1 MLFTNVAAYL
11 TLALSV
17 SGLYIDP
24 SFEFGSI
31 ELKRDSVE
39 LDTSFFRISANASKE
54 EYFEANKNWA
64 TNLNKTE
71 SLVLETSA
79 KGQKPHTL
87 VITCSDSRVSLAAF
101 GVYPGEIF
109 EHKDI
114 ANVIV
119 PTDINSQAVIQ
130 YAVEN
135 LKVKKIIVVGHT
147 GCGGVNAALSSEPV
161 GGVLDLWLNPVRS
174 LRVSHFD
181 DFKKIKSAD
190 DRAKHLSELNA
201 VQSAQMV
208 KTLPSVAKALQNKDL
223 EVWAFLY
230 DTATG
235 LMSDLEVPETKHL
248 AIYLLNGKDKKDD
261 NKKDKEKDD
270 KKDKKEK
277 EKDGK
282 KEKEDK

>member
-1 MLFTNVAAYL
+1 MLFSSVISYL

-17 SGLYIDP
+17 SAIYIDP
-24 SFEFGSI
+24 SFDYGTF

-39 LDTSFFRISANASKE
+39 LDTSFFRIPDNATKDD
-54 EYFEANKNWA
+54 YFEANKNWA

-71 SLVLETSA
+71 SLVLETSG
-79 KGQKPHTL
+79 KGQEPHTL

-147 GCGGVNAALSSEPV
+147 GCGGVNAAMESTPV

-181 DFKKIKSAD
+181 DFKKIKSKD
-190 DRAKHLSELNA
+190 DRARHLSELNA
-201 VQSAQMV
+201 VQSAQVV
-208 KTLPSVAKALQNKDL
+208 KTLPPVAKALNLKDI

-235 LMSDLEVPETKHL
+235 LMSDLEIPETKHL
-248 AIYLLNGKDKKDD
+248 AIYLLNGDNDKD
-261 NKKDKEKDD
+261 EE
-270 KKDKKEK
+270 KKEK
-277 EKDGK
+277 EKKEKEKEKKEKEK